1 MKKVSLI
8 SPCYNG
14 EKYVCRFLDSLLEQT
29 YDNVEFIFV
38 NDGSTDNTEE
48 IFMSYKPKLENKG
61 WKVIYIRQENA
72 GQAAALNN
80 GLKIFSGDYLIFPDS
95 DDILYP
101 NHISKKVEFMEQHP
115 ECGLAFCILDVV
127 NENDISK
134 VIHQQR
140 RKPSKN
146 DNLFE
151 DLIFERNIIWTPVG
165 NIFRSKCFLEAVPSR
180 HIYEGKGGQNFQMLL
195 PMAHK
200 FKCGYIEE
208 ALAKYVV
215 RKASHS
221 RIKEIINER
230 PYLTLNIKI
239 NTILT
244 LEADNDQKANW
255 IEQSSILFHEKLP
268 PSSKNIYKV
277 FLFKFLP
284 LLKIKEAQNKIK
296 FYLFGFIHF
305 LTVRREM

>member
-1 MKKVSLI
+1 MKKVSLV

-140 RKPSKN
+140 RKPAA
-146 DNLFE
+146 DDDLFN
-151 DLIFERNIIWTPVG
+151 DLIERRNIIWTPVG
-165 NIFRSKCFLEAVPSR
+165 NIFRSKCFLEVVPSR
-180 HIYEGKGGQNFQMLL
+180 HIYEGNAGQNFQMLL

-221 RIKEIINER
+221 RQKKSKELFREHALDIW
-230 PYLTLNIKI
+230 I
-239 NTILT
+239 NTILSLKDET
-244 LEADNDQKANW
+244 DLNKSRYIRQAAGHFYAELSKPEHKTKR
-255 IEQSSILFHEKLP
+255 IYLFNFIP
-268 PSSKNIYKV
+268 
-277 FLFKFLP
+277 LFKI
-284 LLKIKEAQNKIK
+284 KIKKSIKIYLLNFFPLFKIK
-296 FYLFGFIHF
+296 
-305 LTVRREM
+305 